1 MGRFSV
7 WMEREVVSEG
17 FGVGGMEGFWG
28 GRFIYLPVEDIVAS
42 WRAGLK
48 ETGVRRIEVE
58 ECLKAFVKQ

>member
-1 MGRFSV
+1 MGRFSA

-17 FGVGGMEGFWG
+17 LGWAAWR

-42 WRAGLK
+42 WRVGMK
-48 ETGVRRIEVE
+48 ETGLRRIEVE